1 MKVKRRG
8 DSDYQNE
15 RPGRPRQDSPG
26 RRGPRDSRGNSARDD
41 RDVRNDRGY
50 GSRDDYGQGIRVDDR
65 GYGARDDRRSGRSD
79 DRNFSSRDDRG
90 GRDDR
95 GYVARD
101 DHYSGQSGGRSQGRG
116 FQRGGFVGGR
126 GGGRDIKHM
135 GQIEGL
141 TRFLES
147 VRDSDVLT
155 TLEAPPLMS
164 STATPSSTR
173 IVTTT
178 AGCLPIEIVP
188 NYFRVEK
195 TKIPANI
202 YQYNITINKVP
213 FEVTGE
219 AKEEDDLT
227 QSKSDRKLCV
237 DLLKETLVR
246 NGVPIP
252 PVNGGI
258 GCAYDSSKILF
269 TSQELPSN
277 FPTGPH
283 GFKLY
288 KDSGRVYNIIVEY
301 VNTLNILDD
310 IASLTR
316 LQALEIVLYSFA
328 RWDVSSDPAWFIE
341 KTKAYRSVDN
351 DKISVGRDKAYTAIK
366 GYVTNMK
373 YNIKDSRYQLVVDL
387 SVSIFVNSGPL
398 PLVIAAIGGFR
409 DEKEL
414 VERSKQSQLPHQ
426 LLANCLKYL
435 KNSKIGLLHQ
445 PTAVKRIKDFG
456 PPASSNE
463 SNFSFEGKM
472 ITVEKYYELMGVKE
486 NYKKFLVNGRL
497 KYPTLPVINTG
508 SASRPT
514 YIPME
519 LLVVAKGQIKSTMSA
534 NSPANSAD
542 VTSEVVKLAA
552 MNPNDRYRYLTD
564 SQSILNEI
572 RTDHTA
578 QLFGINNIP
587 NEPMTINALLLPPAK
602 LQYADGVVDPKING
616 QWFNKRFLIPAV
628 SEDRSNNSVP
638 YGVLLV
644 TRNNVGNAMNI
655 IGSFCDTLEQ
665 ESNRVGLKLS
675 ICGRPT
681 VSSNDS
687 EEIKYAMIDL
697 LKGGA
702 EIIIVMMLTDFY
714 KRVKSVSD
722 SIPVMTQ
729 CLKYERVERP
739 PKGYHQNILLKL
751 NTKLGG
757 LNHSLAS
764 RSIPDAGSGNDF
776 QNPSKSLPSLM
787 NIPTMLIGIDS
798 SGESDS
804 DVNYH
809 AVVGSMDRCFSK
821 YGAYLGY
828 SQSKTKNDPSSV
840 LFAAIT
846 ALVKSFAD
854 RNGFNPQHLFIYRD
868 GVSDSEIDSVK
879 FRELQ
884 VIKDAMVEIDVKITL
899 IVCQKRHNTRLF
911 YKHVKQDGDFY
922 TNTCP
927 GVCVDRQVTGETIVG
942 NIPNY
947 EDFFLNSHS
956 PILGTCKPC
965 KYVVVVNEIGFQL
978 SQIELITY
986 WSTYLY
992 CRTNRSVSYP
1002 VPAYYAHW
1010 ASRRAKI
1017 LADEGL
1023 MDQLTE
1029 ISNNW
1034 LDSDRPSCMFF
1045 V

>member
-1 MKVKRRG
+1 MKRRG
-8 DSDYQNE
+8 DSDYQRD
-15 RPGRPRQDSPG
+15 RPGRPRQDSPD
-26 RRGPRDSRGNSARDD
+26 RRGPQSTRDNRGYSGRDD
-41 RDVRNDRGY
+41 RDIRVDRGY
-50 GSRDDYGQGIRVDDR
+50 GGRDDYGQGSRRDDR
-65 GYGARDDRRSGRSD
+65 GYGTRDDRRSGGSD
-79 DRNFSSRDDRG
+79 DRNFSSRDDRSG
-90 GRDDR
+90 RDNRGYSARDDR
-95 GYVARD
+95 YG
-101 DHYSGQSGGRSQGRG
+101 GQSGGRSQGRG
-116 FQRGGFVGGR
+116 FQRGGFSGGR
-126 GGGRDIKHM
+126 SGGRDIKHM

-141 TRFLES
+141 TRSVES
-147 VRDSDVLT
+147 IRDSDVLS
-155 TLEAPPLMS
+155 TLEAPALIS
-164 STATPSSTR
+164 ATDTPSSTR
-173 IVTTT
+173 VVTTT
-178 AGCLPIEIVP
+178 AGSIPIEIVP

-195 TKIPANI
+195 INIPANI
-202 YQYNITINKVP
+202 YQYNITIKKVP
-213 FEVTGE
+213 LEITGE
-219 AKEEDDLT
+219 SKEDDDLT

-237 DLLKETLVR
+237 ELLKETLIR

-252 PVNGGI
+252 TVTGGI

-269 TSQELPSN
+269 TTHELPLN
-277 FPTGPH
+277 FPTGPQ

-288 KDSGRVYNIIVEY
+288 KDTGKVYNIIIEY
-301 VNTLNILDD
+301 VNTLNISDD

-328 RWDVSSDPAWFIE
+328 RWDISSDPAWFIE
-341 KTKAYRSVDN
+341 KTKAYRSN
-351 DKISVGRDKAYTAIK
+351 DDEKISVGRDKAYTAIK

-414 VERSKQSQLPHQ
+414 VERSKHGQLPHQ

-456 PPASSNE
+456 PPASSSE

-508 SASRPT
+508 SASKPT

-552 MNPNDRYRYLTD
+552 MNPNDRYRYLTEN
-564 SQSILNEI
+564 QSILNEI
-572 RTDHTA
+572 RTDSTA
-578 QLFGINNIP
+578 QLFGISNIP
-587 NEPMTINALLLPPAK
+587 YEPMTINALLLPPAK
-602 LQYADGVVDPKING
+602 LQYADGVVSPKIDG

-628 SEDRSNNSVP
+628 SEDRSNNSVI

-644 TRNNVGNAMNI
+644 TRNNNIGNAMNI

-675 ICGRPT
+675 NTGRPIK
-681 VSSNDS
+681 SSNDS
-687 EEIKYAMIDL
+687 EELKYAMIDL
-697 LKGGA
+697 LKDGA
-702 EIIIVMMLTDFY
+702 EIIIVMMVTDFY

-722 SIPVMTQ
+722 SIPIMTQ
-729 CLKYERVERP
+729 CLKFERVERP
-739 PKGYHQNILLKL
+739 PKGYHQNILLKI

-764 RSIPDAGSGNDF
+764 RSNTDVGSANDF
-776 QNPSKSLPSLM
+776 QNPRKSLPSSM

-809 AVVGSMDRCFSK
+809 AVVGSMDGCFSK
-821 YGAYLGY
+821 FGAYLGC
-828 SQSKTKNDPSSV
+828 SQSKTKNDPSTV

-846 ALVKSFAD
+846 ALVKSFSD
-854 RNGFNPQHLFIYRD
+854 RNGFIPQQLVIYRD
-868 GVSDSEIDSVK
+868 GVSDSEIDNVK
-879 FRELQ
+879 LRELQ
-884 VIKDAMVEIDVKITL
+884 VIKDAMVDKDVKITL
-899 IVCQKRHNTRLF
+899 IVCQKRHNARLF
-911 YKHVKQDGDFY
+911 YKHVKPDGNFY

-927 GVCVDRQVTGETIVG
+927 GVCIDRQVTGETIVG
-942 NIPNY
+942 NIPYY
-947 EDFFLNSHS
+947 EEFFLNSHA

-1010 ASRRAKI
+1010 ASRRAKL

-1034 LDSDRPSCMFF
+1034 LDPDRPS
-1045 V
+1045 